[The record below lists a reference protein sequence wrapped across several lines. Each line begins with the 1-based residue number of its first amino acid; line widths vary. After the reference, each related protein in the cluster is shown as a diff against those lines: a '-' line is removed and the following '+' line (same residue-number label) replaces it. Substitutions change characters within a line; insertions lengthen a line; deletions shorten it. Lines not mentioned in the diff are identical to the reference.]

1 MSSRLLL
8 LLLLLVFAAPAS
20 LLAADEAA
28 QPKKDIYVWTDEEG
42 VVHMRDKKPEHL
54 QEGLT
59 RMEQREQYLDK
70 HPETRQQ
77 SEALTSGKNNK
88 SSRDSAPHDESMPF
102 DPEHSPAPHS
112 GQDIQP
118 FPQGQNFPEIQLS
131 PMQLIV
137 ATGLPLLI
145 GLLFYVFTSYI
156 LYRIGR
162 KFGEGSFIGYLIPI
176 WNVVLLCRCAGIT
189 GWFVLFLFVPII
201 NIFVTFLIWGK
212 IAERLGKNMVLWG
225 LLCTLLGLPII
236 ILAFDG
242 SRPVDMAPPT
252 QQPPQEEQPNVY
264 I

>member
-1 MSSRLLL
+1 MSLRLLPL
-8 LLLLLVFAAPAS
+8 LFLLFFAAPAS
-20 LLAADEAA
+20 LSAVEDAAE
-28 QPKKDIYVWTDEEG
+28 PKKDIYVWTDEEG

-54 QEGLT
+54 EDELT
-59 RMEQREQYLDK
+59 RMEQRERFLEK
-70 HPETRQQ
+70 HPEARKQ
-77 SEALTSGKNNK
+77 SEALTSGERAK
-88 SSRDSAPHDESMPF
+88 SPHGSALQDDPSPF
-102 DPEHSPAPHS
+102 DTQQSPAPHTE
-112 GQDIQP
+112 QDVQP
-118 FPQGQNFPEIQLS
+118 FPQGQQAPQMQLS

-145 GLLFYVFTSYI
+145 GLAFYVFTSYI

-162 KFGEGSFIGYLIPI
+162 KFGVGSFLGYLIPI

-242 SRPVDMAPPT
+242 SQPVDMAPPR
-252 QQPPQEEQPNVY
+252 QQAPKEEEPNVY